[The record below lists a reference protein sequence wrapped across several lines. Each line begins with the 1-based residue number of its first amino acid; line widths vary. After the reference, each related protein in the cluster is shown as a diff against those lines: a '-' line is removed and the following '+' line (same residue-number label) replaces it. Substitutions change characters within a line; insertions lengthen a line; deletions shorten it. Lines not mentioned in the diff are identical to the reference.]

1 MAAPAF
7 SLLSR
12 PALLGT
18 LFTHVR
24 LAARLAREPR
34 VPRLVKALLALPVL
48 YVISPIDLLPDLVPI
63 LGQIDDLGVVL
74 LALAGFLKAC
84 PPELVAF
91 HRTRHGRAPALRP
104 RPRPR
109 RRHRRPVPARI
120 ARPIAQHQLVD

>member
-63 LGQIDDLGVVL
+63 LGQIDDLGVVM

-91 HRTRHGRAPALRP
+91 HRNAMDARQPYA
-104 RPRPR
+104 
-109 RRHRRPVPARI
+109 PVPDRNVVI
-120 ARPIAQHQLVD
+120 DVPFRRG